1 MGVACSSDRPVRRF
15 SRSGVG
21 GGGGGVVQ
29 LFD

>member
-21 GGGGGVVQ
+21 GGGGGGCAVI
-29 LFD
+29 